1 MADTESCPDNEF
13 PAYTQNPAERCRQPG
28 VALQPVMVEKPSGVG
43 DKTAK
48 RDLPDLVQR
57 GLIVYLRQ
65 GREGQY
71 RLGDSG
77 AVSA

>member
-1 MADTESCPDNEF
+1 MP
-13 PAYTQNPAERCRQPG
+13 
-28 VALQPVMVEKPSGVG
+28 LQRVMVEKQFGVG

-48 RDLPDLVQR
+48 RDLSGLVQR

-65 GREGQY
+65 GREGRY

-77 AVSA
+77 YVSA